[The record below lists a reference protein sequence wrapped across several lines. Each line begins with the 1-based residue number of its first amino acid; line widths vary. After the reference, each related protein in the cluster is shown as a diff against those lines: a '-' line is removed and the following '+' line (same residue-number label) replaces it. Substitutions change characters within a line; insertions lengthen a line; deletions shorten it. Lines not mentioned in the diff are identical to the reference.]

1 MQISKDINVIIK
13 NTILGSVKVPHGT
26 SQPVIY
32 QDPADGRYYLAA
44 FVFFFSGEDIRKG
57 MVSRPSLWAIYDIET
72 GDLVQRFSTK
82 DKEFSGAPY
91 DVKYDIHAD
100 GTYDT
105 SAAYYN
111 AAYDILD
118 QVREKI
124 MSEGILDRQLYDDY
138 LRRIVFNIA
147 TDKRILIT
155 DWSVI
160 AIKCIVF
167 IAAG

>member
-1 MQISKDINVIIK
+1 MQISKDINIIIK
-13 NTILGSVKVPHGT
+13 NTILGGVKVPHGA

-57 MVSRPSLWAIYDIET
+57 MVSRPSLWAIYDLET
-72 GDLVQRFSTK
+72 GDLIQRFSTK
-82 DKEFSGAPY
+82 DKEFSDAPY
-91 DVKYDIHAD
+91 NVKYDIHAD
-100 GTYDT
+100 GAYDT

-124 MSEGILDRQLYDDY
+124 ISEGTLDRQLYDDY
-138 LRRIVFNIA
+138 LRRVAFNIPESYQRFFY
-147 TDKRILIT
+147 DL
-155 DWSVI
+155 SV
-160 AIKCIVF
+160 
-167 IAAG
+167 